1 MKVIIEFLI
10 MVSAVIVTA
19 GAFIALAIINGG
31 Y

>member
-1 MKVIIEFLI
+1 MKVIIDFMI
-10 MVSAVIVTA
+10 VASAVLVTA